1 MLLLRPAGNA
11 TEDAKYFFK
20 YPTGW
25 KTDVINKTQKGTQVR
40 GSARRSMNTP
50 GIPRVVHG
58 SRRRWPSIA
67 GHRQLVDVIQPAR
80 LGWGWSWTGWI

>member
-1 MLLLRPAGNA
+1 MSLICGAAAPPPAGNA

-40 GSARRSMNTP
+40 ARALNPALESQKFTQVRSALNPDLRWALSCSPPGQSTVRR
-50 GIPRVVHG
+50 
-58 SRRRWPSIA
+58 
-67 GHRQLVDVIQPAR
+67 
-80 LGWGWSWTGWI
+80 